1 MRSLLFAVGALL
13 ALTGCTTTQIGQ
25 ACDRAPGI
33 RQAALTTIAAID
45 ATCPMGAETEG
56 MEKYCATAM
65 LIRNAALLTLG
76 QVNAACPVV
85 PVDAKEVDVFR
96 QADAATEAKAD
107 GTLPLPPAELVP
119 EELRW

>member
-1 MRSLLFAVGALL
+1 MMFAVGALL
-13 ALTGCTTTQIGQ
+13 ALTACTTTQIGQ
-25 ACDRAPGI
+25 TCEKAPGI

-45 ATCPMGAETEG
+45 ATCPMGAETPDT
-56 MEKYCATAM
+56 EKYCATAM

-76 QVNAACPVV
+76 QVNAACPMV
-85 PVDAKEVDVFR
+85 PMSAEQVTVFR
-96 QADAATEAKAD
+96 QADAATEAQAE